1 VPAPE
6 TLSWSAPSTTPAE
19 IEAAL
24 RRLLISCHDQAGACV
39 PARVLNLV
47 CVVDR
52 AASEAIAHRLAQAGR
67 YHASRTIMCAVE
79 PGRRTIGAVAAL
91 GTAFHRPRGDF
102 ALLRESI
109 TLEVGERHLAHLDT
123 IVDPLVVSDLPT
135 VLWCAQGHEGAARA
149 LLPLTQA
156 VLLDS
161 SDVTDARE
169 ALARARQLLRT
180 VEVVDL
186 AWLRST
192 PWRERIAAAFDLPH
206 RRWEL
211 PGLSAVTVRHHA
223 DSAVAG
229 LLLLGWLG
237 SRLRW
242 HMEAL
247 RGDAQALS
255 GDAWG
260 AAGAIRLTLM
270 SDEHQPVRGLAGVAL
285 ETRSGWRFS
294 LDRGPGGL
302 RAAEREPGGRQR
314 SWTVLGASRG
324 EPGILGDG
332 IRHALL
338 RDHAFG
344 PAARE
349 ADRLAGVA

>member
-1 VPAPE
+1 VLAPE

-24 RRLLISCHDQAGACV
+24 RRLLIGCRDQAAACI
-39 PARVLNLV
+39 PARVLNLI

-52 AASEAIAHRLAQAGR
+52 ATSEAVAQRLTRAGR
-67 YHASRTIMCAVE
+67 HHASRTILCTVE

-91 GTAFHRPRGDF
+91 GTASPRPRGDF

-109 TLEVGERHLAHLDT
+109 TLEIGERHLAQLDT

-135 VLWCAQGHEGAARA
+135 VLWCAQAQGEAVRA

-161 SDVTDARE
+161 SDLTCPRA
-169 ALARARQLLRT
+169 ALDRARQLLQT

-192 PWRERIAAAFDLPH
+192 PWRERIAAAFDRRH
-206 RRWEL
+206 RHREL
-211 PGLSAVTVRHHA
+211 PDLSAVTVRHHA

-229 LLLLGWLG
+229 LLLLGWRG

-242 HMEAL
+242 RMGAL
-247 RGDAQALS
+247 RGDAQALR

-270 SDEHQPVRGLAGVAL
+270 SDEHQHARGLAGVAL
-285 ETRSGWRFS
+285 ETRSGWHFS
-294 LDRGPGGL
+294 LDRSPRGL
-302 RAAEREPGGRQR
+302 YAAEREPGGRQR

-332 IRHALL
+332 IRHALV
-338 RDHAFG
+338 RDHAFAS
-344 PAARE
+344 AARE
-349 ADRLAGVA
+349 ADRLAGAA